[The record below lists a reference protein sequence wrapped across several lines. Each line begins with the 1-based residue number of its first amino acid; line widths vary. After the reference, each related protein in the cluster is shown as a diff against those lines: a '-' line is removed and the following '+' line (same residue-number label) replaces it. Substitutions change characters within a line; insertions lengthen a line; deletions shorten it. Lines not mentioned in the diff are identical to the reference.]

1 MRKLAL
7 AAAVV
12 LLASVAHADSGD
24 STSYVYTGNQLSNS
38 GNPNTLLSP
47 SGQYVPGLPS
57 CTCSITGEMTFAQA
71 LDLPTDI
78 ETVTGIP
85 TPIRS
90 RWMASRSISLTPR
103 SLSSF

>member
-38 GNPNTLLSP
+38 GNPNTLLRQAGS
-47 SGQYVPGLPS
+47 
-57 CTCSITGEMTFAQA
+57 TFRACLHA
-71 LDLPTDI
+71 HA
-78 ETVTGIP
+78 
-85 TPIRS
+85 
-90 RWMASRSISLTPR
+90 ASRER
-103 SLSSF
+103 